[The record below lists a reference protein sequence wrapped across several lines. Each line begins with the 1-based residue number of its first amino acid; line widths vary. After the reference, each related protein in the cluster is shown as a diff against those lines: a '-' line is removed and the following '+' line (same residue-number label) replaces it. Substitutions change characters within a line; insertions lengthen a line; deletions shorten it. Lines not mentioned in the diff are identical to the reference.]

1 MARSGN
7 PADLIPRNLRA
18 LHGALEHSVTIQAT
32 KLQELMD
39 DLVARGSLTRAE
51 ADNLLGQLV
60 SASKAYSQA
69 LLQVLDTVTENA
81 TAPVRASAS
90 RLAGTAG
97 AVAGSVAASVAQSV
111 KQAPRLVPGRG
122 RPAAPKVAS
131 RSEGAAPAPAV
142 PLPDLSTLTVP
153 QAKARLAGLDP
164 SALRALR
171 EQEVAGKNRKGVLD
185 EIARRLG

>member
-39 DLVARGSLTRAE
+39 DLVVRGSLTRAE

-81 TAPVRASAS
+81 TAPMRTAG
-90 RLAGTAG
+90 RLAET
-97 AVAGSVAASVAQSV
+97 VAGTVAGTVAQSV
-111 KQAPRLVPGRG
+111 RQAPRLVPGR
-122 RPAAPKVAS
+122 RKPAAGPA
-131 RSEGAAPAPAV
+131 RSTTAAVTADPA
-142 PLPDLSTLTVP
+142 LPDLSTLTVP
-153 QAKARLAGLDP
+153 QAKARLAGLDA
-164 SALRALR
+164 SALRSLR

-185 EIARRLG
+185 EIARQLG

>member
-39 DLVARGSLTRAE
+39 DLVVRGSLTRAE

-69 LLQVLDTVTENA
+69 LLQVLDTVTETA
-81 TAPVRASAS
+81 TAPVRTAG
-90 RLAGTAG
+90 RLAETATRT
-97 AVAGSVAASVAQSV
+97 ATWTVAQSV
-111 KQAPRLVPGRG
+111 KQAPRLVPGR
-122 RPAAPKVAS
+122 RKPAAT
-131 RSEGAAPAPAV
+131 SESTRTAAATALPT
-142 PLPDLSTLTVP
+142 LPDLSTLTVP
-153 QAKARLAGLDP
+153 QAKARLAGLDA
-164 SALRALR
+164 SALRTLR

-185 EIARRLG
+185 EIVRQLGQQFS

>member
-39 DLVARGSLTRAE
+39 DLVVRGSLSRAE

-69 LLQVLDTVTENA
+69 LLQVLDTVTETA
-81 TAPVRASAS
+81 TAPVRTAG
-90 RLAGTAG
+90 RLAETATRT
-97 AVAGSVAASVAQSV
+97 VAQSV
-111 KQAPRLVPGRG
+111 KQAPRLVPGR
-122 RPAAPKVAS
+122 RKPAAT
-131 RSEGAAPAPAV
+131 SESTRTAAVTAQPT
-142 PLPDLSTLTVP
+142 LPDLSTLTVP
-153 QAKARLAGLDP
+153 QTKARLAGLDA

-185 EIARRLG
+185 EIGRLLGQNS

>member
-39 DLVARGSLTRAE
+39 DLVVRGSLTRAE

-69 LLQVLDTVTENA
+69 LLQVLDTVTETA
-81 TAPVRASAS
+81 TTPVRTAG
-90 RLAGTAG
+90 RLAETATRT
-97 AVAGSVAASVAQSV
+97 VAQSV
-111 KQAPRLVPGRG
+111 KQVPRLVPGR
-122 RPAAPKVAS
+122 RKPAATPESTAT
-131 RSEGAAPAPAV
+131 AAVTALPT
-142 PLPDLSTLTVP
+142 LPDLSTLTVP
-153 QAKARLAGLDP
+153 QAKARVAGLDA
-164 SALRALR
+164 SALRTLR

-185 EIARRLG
+185 EIARQLG

>member
-39 DLVARGSLTRAE
+39 DLVVRGSLTRAE

-69 LLQVLDTVTENA
+69 LLQVLDTVTETA
-81 TAPVRASAS
+81 TTPVRKAG
-90 RLAGTAG
+90 RLAETATRT
-97 AVAGSVAASVAQSV
+97 VAQSV
-111 KQAPRLVPGRG
+111 KQAPRLVPGRRKPSATAESTG
-122 RPAAPKVAS
+122 TAAVTALPT
-131 RSEGAAPAPAV
+131 
-142 PLPDLSTLTVP
+142 LPDLATLTVP
-153 QAKARLAGLDP
+153 QAKARLAGLDA
-164 SALRALR
+164 SALRTLR

-185 EIARRLG
+185 EIARQLG

>member
-1 MARSGN
+1 MARTGS

-32 KLQELMD
+32 KLQDLMD

-60 SASKAYSQA
+60 SAGKAYSQA
-69 LLQVLDTVTENA
+69 LLQVLDTVTETA
-81 TAPVRASAS
+81 TAPVRATAG
-90 RLAGTAG
+90 RLADTAG
-97 AVAGSVAASVAQSV
+97 AVAGTVAQSV

-122 RPAAPKVAS
+122 RSASKAAS
-131 RSEGAAPAPAV
+131 RPPRAKPAPAPVVAV
-142 PLPDLSTLTVP
+142 LPDLSTLTVP
-153 QAKARLAGLDP
+153 QAKARLAGLDAA
-164 SALRALR
+164 ALRRLR

-185 EIARRLG
+185 EIARQLG

>member
-1 MARSGN
+1 MARNGN

-39 DLVARGSLTRAE
+39 DLVVRGSLSRTE

-69 LLQVLDTVTENA
+69 LLQVLDTVTETA
-81 TAPVRASAS
+81 TAPVRATAG
-90 RLAGTAG
+90 RLAET
-97 AVAGSVAASVAQSV
+97 VAGTVAQSV
-111 KQAPRLVPGRG
+111 KQAPRLVPGR
-122 RPAAPKVAS
+122 RKPAATAPRAAVKPVA
-131 RSEGAAPAPAV
+131 AV
-142 PLPDLSTLTVP
+142 TALPTLPDLSTLTVP
-153 QAKARLAGLDP
+153 QAKARLTGLDA
-164 SALRALR
+164 SALRKLR

-185 EIARRLG
+185 EIARQLG

>member
-1 MARSGN
+1 MARNGS

-39 DLVARGSLTRAE
+39 DLVVRGSLSRAE

-69 LLQVLDTVTENA
+69 LLQVLDTVTETA
-81 TAPVRASAS
+81 TAPVRTAG
-90 RLAGTAG
+90 RLAET
-97 AVAGSVAASVAQSV
+97 VAGTVAQSV
-111 KQAPRLVPGRG
+111 KQAPRLVPGR
-122 RPAAPKVAS
+122 RKPAAPRAAAKPVA
-131 RSEGAAPAPAV
+131 AV
-142 PLPDLSTLTVP
+142 TALPTLPDLSTLTVP
-153 QAKARLAGLDP
+153 QAKARLTGLDA
-164 SALRALR
+164 SALRKLR

-185 EIARRLG
+185 EIARQLS

>member
-39 DLVARGSLTRAE
+39 DLVVRGSLTRAE

-69 LLQVLDTVTENA
+69 LLQVLDTITENA
-81 TAPVRASAS
+81 TAPMRTAG
-90 RLAGTAG
+90 RLAET
-97 AVAGSVAASVAQSV
+97 VAGTVAQSV
-111 KQAPRLVPGRG
+111 KQAPRLVPGR
-122 RPAAPKVAS
+122 REPAA
-131 RSEGAAPAPAV
+131 GAARSTTAAVTSLPA
-142 PLPDLSTLTVP
+142 LPDLSTLTVP
-153 QAKARLAGLDP
+153 QAKARLAGLDDA
-164 SALRALR
+164 ALRSLR